1 MEKTSKFYGRR
12 LLACLLAA
20 MILLSAAGCQTKV
33 EQATAPVQD
42 ESIAVETQTPQIGD
56 LALTTEFI
64 GTIEPDEQV
73 SVIPKVGG
81 TVLHT
86 YAEVGQT
93 VKKGDLLFEID
104 DSDAALAYRMAQA
117 GYEQRMISADTTLGS
132 GYESRVLAAKAQVDA
147 AQQNLNNTR
156 LKLKDYNDG
165 YDDSLIMAEK
175 RRDEAEQ

>member
-81 TVLHT
+81 PVLHT

-93 VKKGDLLFEID
+93 VKKGDLLIEFD
-104 DSDAALAYRMAQA
+104 PAAIRDA
-117 GYEQRMISADTTLGS
+117 GYQLVTPVIVCNTDRFSGVHTAATGAVAAGDQLPTLS
-132 GYESRVLAAKAQVDA
+132 
-147 AQQNLNNTR
+147 
-156 LKLKDYNDG
+156 
-165 YDDSLIMAEK
+165 EK
-175 RRDEAEQ
+175 